1 MVSQKSQEGC
11 VFASTFDLA
20 ETYSAA
26 MFFVMLLLCK
36 FDVGCKL
43 FSFVTVAVF
52 QNECIFFGSEAKSR
66 HGGDEA
72 KYN

>member
-1 MVSQKSQEGC
+1 MFSLQPLTSLKLTVLC
-11 VFASTFDLA
+11 NVVF
-20 ETYSAA
+20 
-26 MFFVMLLLCK
+26 LCK

-43 FSFVTVAVF
+43 FSFVIVAVF